1 VKPESSA
8 PPTLPADVDAK
19 SSAGAPPRSLTH
31 PRPTTARSRSEGS
44 GTADRPGRSRRLS
57 HAAASAP
64 KQSYRGRPSA
74 LSLWTTGTRLAVT
87 PTGCRF
93 ARLKQAWSRRW
104 ARCSGLVLGSSQ
116 IRWAAGY
123 RSRRGSRCHV
133 PVFRGKG
140 AFGMACRGVQR
151 REQSGSRRPRWRGRC
166 CSQGKGRSWPPLR
179 IAARQPFDIR
189 ARVWLRP
196 GGLVASRV
204 SPFSWRQAR
213 R

>member
-87 PTGCRF
+87 PPGCRF

-123 RSRRGSRCHV
+123 RSRRGSGCHV
-133 PVFRGKG
+133 PAFRGKG
-140 AFGMACRGVQR
+140 AFGMACRRVTAAGV
-151 REQSGSRRPRWRGRC
+151 
-166 CSQGKGRSWPPLR
+166 K
-179 IAARQPFDIR
+179 
-189 ARVWLRP
+189 
-196 GGLVASRV
+196 RV
-204 SPFSWRQAR
+204 SPTSVAGAVLLPRKGMVKAAAPDSGRAALRHPCAGVVETR
-213 R
+213 RACGQPGLTVQLEAGS

>member
-133 PVFRGKG
+133 PVFRGRVHWNGLPRSTAAG
-140 AFGMACRGVQR
+140 A
-151 REQSGSRRPRWRGRC
+151 
-166 CSQGKGRSWPPLR
+166 K
-179 IAARQPFDIR
+179 
-189 ARVWLRP
+189 
-196 GGLVASRV
+196 RV
-204 SPFSWRQAR
+204 SPTSVAGAVLLPRKGAVMAAAPDSGQAALRHPCVGVVETR
-213 R
+213 RACGQPGLTVQLEAGS